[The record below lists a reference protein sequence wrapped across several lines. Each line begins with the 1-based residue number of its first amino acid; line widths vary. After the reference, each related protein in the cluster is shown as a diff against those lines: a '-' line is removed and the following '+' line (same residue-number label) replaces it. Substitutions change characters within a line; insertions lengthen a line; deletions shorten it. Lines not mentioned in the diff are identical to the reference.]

1 MFSIYRYSNFIKYPS
16 QSQKNKHFKFY
27 CNFQHDVK
35 HKSDGHIYVIKEREF
50 IKTGENIFKIG
61 RSKNIVNRMPGY
73 PKNSLIYT
81 ILYTDNI
88 NEVEKNMI
96 KHFDNMFIKRTDIG
110 NEYYECSEKE
120 IMQECT
126 MILYNLY
133 KD

>member
-1 MFSIYRYSNFIKYPS
+1 MQVKFTPYKSN
-16 QSQKNKHFKFY
+16 HFKIY
-27 CNFQHDVK
+27 CNVK
-35 HKSDGHIYVIKEREF
+35 AYKHRSDGHIYVIKEREF

-61 RSKNIVNRMPGY
+61 RSKNIVNRMPSY

-96 KHFDNMFIKRTDIG
+96 KHFDNIFIKRTDIG

>member
-1 MFSIYRYSNFIKYPS
+1 MQLKLNPYKSNYFKIYCSLEAYK
-16 QSQKNKHFKFY
+16 K
-27 CNFQHDVK
+27 
-35 HKSDGHIYVIKEREF
+35 KSDGHIYVIKEREF

-61 RSKNIVNRMPGY
+61 RSKNIVNRMPSY

-96 KHFDNMFIKRTDIG
+96 KHFDNIFIKRTDIG

-120 IMQECT
+120 IMLACT